1 MNINYSKKNKNVQ
14 HTTGITITF
23 SLYCLKIRFVLWSM
37 EQTIQYPPPPSLLH
51 KSQLYWKC
59 SNQLHYSL
67 CNKIRISFRGK
78 LCVWNVVISC
88 TVLCLIA
95 AFSKNLLL
103 FYLLFYLKSLSD
115 YNHVC
120 NLLDSL
126 GCQIYRRANI
136 GHFLVFPD
144 YFILSFFLVDILHK
158 IWSFLTHFFYVYCQ
172 YHLQIRP
179 STQGDQETSNFSLVG
194 IIA

>member
-1 MNINYSKKNKNVQ
+1 MCNTQQGLQLHFLCIVWKLGLCSEAWNKPYNI
-14 HTTGITITF
+14 
-23 SLYCLKIRFVLWSM
+23 
-37 EQTIQYPPPPSLLH
+37 PPPSLLH
-51 KSQLYWKC
+51 KSQLYWEC

-103 FYLLFYLKSLSD
+103 FYLLIYLKSLSD

-158 IWSFLTHFFYVYCQ
+158 IWSFLTHFFIY
-172 YHLQIRP
+172 
-179 STQGDQETSNFSLVG
+179 
-194 IIA
+194 IANTIFKSDHPLKGTRKLLISA